1 VPAGAQCRRAKPS
14 ADRDMK
20 KTILAAALWLYGA
33 ALFESTAGADMV
45 VQACFSP
52 QGKCA
57 AHILREI
64 ESAKKELL
72 VAVYAFTSDD
82 LASALVQAK
91 KRGVGVQ
98 VVIDREF
105 DLANEKS
112 KGKFLDAQKIPL
124 RRISGSKTNNREK
137 DAGLMHQKFA
147 VIDRKIVF
155 AGSYNWTYS
164 AESSNDENLL
174 LFRDAGPLAEEY
186 RKAFVRLWERK
197 P

>member
-1 VPAGAQCRRAKPS
+1 MKRQLILTTLWFLWTMLS
-14 ADRDMK
+14 SRD
-20 KTILAAALWLYGA
+20 AV
-33 ALFESTAGADMV
+33 ADMV

-64 ESAKKELL
+64 GSAQKELL
-72 VAVYAFTSDD
+72 VAVYAFTSDE

-91 KRGVGVQ
+91 KRGVVVQ
-98 VVIDREF
+98 IVIDREF

-112 KGKFLDAQKIPL
+112 KGRFFDAQKIPL
-124 RRISGSKTNNREK
+124 RRISGAKSGEK
-137 DAGLMHQKFA
+137 DPGLMHQKFA
-147 VIDRKIVF
+147 VIDRKIIF

-164 AESSNDENLL
+164 AESFNDENLL

-186 RKAFVRLWERK
+186 RKVFLKLWERK
-197 P
+197 T

>member
-1 VPAGAQCRRAKPS
+1 MTMLR
-14 ADRDMK
+14 
-20 KTILAAALWLYGA
+20 LFAALCIGFSIVPSLCA
-33 ALFESTAGADMV
+33 AEMV

-52 QGKCA
+52 QGKCS

-64 ESAKKELL
+64 DQAKKELL
-72 VAVYAFTSDD
+72 VAVYAFTNDE
-82 LASALVQAK
+82 LAGALVQAK
-91 KRGVGVQ
+91 KRGVAVQ

-105 DLANEKS
+105 DARTDNS
-112 KGKFLDAQKIPL
+112 KGKFFEANKIPL
-124 RRISGSKTNNREK
+124 RRLSGTKSKSPER

-155 AGSYNWTYS
+155 TGSYNWTHS
-164 AESSNDENLL
+164 AETANDENLL

-186 RKAFVRLWERK
+186 RQAFLRLWDRK

>member
-1 VPAGAQCRRAKPS
+1 MRRL
-14 ADRDMK
+14 R
-20 KTILAAALWLYGA
+20 
-33 ALFESTAGADMV
+33 ER
-45 VQACFSP
+45 QRRRH
-52 QGKCA
+52 A

-124 RRISGSKTNNREK
+124 RRISGSVWRGTPKSGTGWKQRC
-137 DAGLMHQKFA
+137 
-147 VIDRKIVF
+147 R
-155 AGSYNWTYS
+155 SWRS
-164 AESSNDENLL
+164 
-174 LFRDAGPLAEEY
+174 
-186 RKAFVRLWERK
+186 
-197 P
+197 